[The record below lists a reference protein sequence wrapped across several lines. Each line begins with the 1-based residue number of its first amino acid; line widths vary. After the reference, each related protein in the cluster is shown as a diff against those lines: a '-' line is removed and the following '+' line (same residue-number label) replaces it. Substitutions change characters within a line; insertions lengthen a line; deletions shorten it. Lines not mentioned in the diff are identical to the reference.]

1 MKKPPK
7 LPEWAKYDTILT
19 GVEKMQ
25 PVMDA
30 LKAELLAGQKAKREG
45 KPKRV
50 AYHANRTVNI
60 LFNLDLYFWSPMFQ
74 WAQSEAFWK
83 EFNSRKKT
91 PSEKAVMKVHEETK
105 NA

>member
-1 MKKPPK
+1 MKKKQPK
-7 LPEWAKYDTILT
+7 IPTWAKYETVLG
-19 GVEKMQ
+19 GVEKMK

-74 WAQSEAFWK
+74 WAQSEAFWT
-83 EFNSRKKT
+83 EFNRKKKA
-91 PSEKAVMKVHEETK
+91 EKK